1 VDKICL
7 TLPTNRA
14 CTATIAAIGAEAAYA
29 AEHFD
34 VEVHLLVLDSTDGHV
49 FAEHAVAIDAL
60 RGTPNVVPWHLDEAA
75 QRNFLRRM
83 IEHAGLDKPEL
94 MLDLMLPAE
103 LSYGACT
110 NRAFLLAAALGCRS
124 VHRRDSDIRYQT
136 HDGATLFPI
145 HHELR
150 AIGRRAADA
159 VAFVSESMPVAGDQP
174 IVLVGGS
181 FVGELSVDIGDI
193 ARRDP
198 DAYHD
203 IVRLW
208 APSEW
213 SDERKRALVAESF
226 TGAGT
231 RTFTQDHALLT
242 VVDPMRVD
250 MCNIAFHRVQED
262 VPLLPAIDT
271 VGSDYFLFHVVES
284 AGLPGVLH
292 NRDIVNF
299 YTPERRTDDGFV
311 AYHVRLVKFFL
322 SMRYLN
328 VIYARMADAGPALL
342 DERHRVRADV
352 IAGFVRDSTDLDQG
366 ENVERLAVLD
376 RAYRRL
382 GDRYASF
389 ADVLRARAERLLDEA
404 RRDMAD
410 FALLIESWDRLMG
423 ASRVT
428 GVR

>member
-1 VDKICL
+1 MDKICL

-14 CTATIAAIGAEAAYA
+14 CAATIALVGAEAAFA
-29 AEHFD
+29 ARHFD
-34 VEVHLLVLDSTDGHV
+34 VEVHLLVLDSADEPV
-49 FAEHAVAIDAL
+49 FAEHAVATDAL
-60 RGTPNVVPWHLDEAA
+60 RGTPNVVVWHLDEAA
-75 QRNFLRRM
+75 QRNFLRRA
-83 IEHAGLDKPEL
+83 IDRAGSAKPDL
-94 MLDLMLPAE
+94 MLDLMLPGE

-110 NRAFLLAAALGCRS
+110 NRAFLLAAALGCVS
-124 VHRRDSDIRYQT
+124 VHRRDSDIHYQT
-136 HDGATLFPI
+136 HDGAPLFPI

-150 AIGRRAADA
+150 AIGKRAADA
-159 VAFVSESMPVAGDQP
+159 AAFVSESSLDGGDRPV
-174 IVLVGGS
+174 VLVGGS

-198 DAYHD
+198 EAYHD
-203 IVRLW
+203 IVSLW
-208 APSEW
+208 APAEW

-231 RTFTQDHALLT
+231 RTFTHDHALLT

-250 MCNIAFHRVQED
+250 MCNIAFHRVHED
-262 VPLLPAIDT
+262 IPLPPATDT
-271 VGSDYFLFHVVES
+271 IGSDYFLFHVVHS
-284 AGLPGVLH
+284 AALPGVLH

-311 AYHVRLVKFFL
+311 AYHFRLVKFFL

-328 VIYARMADAGPALL
+328 VIYARMAEAGPALI
-342 DERHRVRADV
+342 DDRHHVRADV
-352 IAGFVRDSTDLDQG
+352 IAGFVRDSTDLDLD
-366 ENVERLAVLD
+366 ENVRRLAALD
-376 RAYRRL
+376 GAYRRL

-389 ADVLRARAERLLDEA
+389 ADVLLARAERLLDEA

-410 FALLIESWDRLMG
+410 FALLIESWDRLVG

-428 GVR
+428 SVR